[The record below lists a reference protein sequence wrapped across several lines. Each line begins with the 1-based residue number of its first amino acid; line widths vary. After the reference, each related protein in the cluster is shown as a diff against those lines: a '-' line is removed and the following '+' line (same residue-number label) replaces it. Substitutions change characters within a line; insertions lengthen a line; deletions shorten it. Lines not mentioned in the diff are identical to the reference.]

1 MSQTLLDRPPPKPA
15 TPRRDPPRIHR
26 RPRDPQWILPVALGI
41 SALIHVV
48 VFGVLRFSLTYDLAP
63 PTIRPASAPAGT
75 EIVQIVPVEDA
86 GEAERPIPEREEPV
100 VPQQAPIV
108 TTPIPVPERAEATAS
123 RTTDVP
129 PIADRIR
136 TRDVDP
142 RLWAEPEKALPPIPS
157 DAEIARGRLYA
168 RLGAWNDSVMIAAE
182 AAANATDWT
191 TTDANGDKWGVSPG
205 KLHLGK
211 LTLPLPIS
219 FQAPPGRR
227 DEFAGRVRTWNEIEY
242 QAGRSIVRDDF
253 KAQVRAI
260 RERKDAERDST
271 RRARGGG

>member
-1 MSQTLLDRPPPKPA
+1 MSPTVLDRPPPKPA
-15 TPRRDPPRIHR
+15 TPPIIPPRIPR
-26 RPRDPQWILPVALGI
+26 RPRDPEWILPVALAV
-41 SALIHVV
+41 SALLHLVIL
-48 VFGVLRFSLTYDLAP
+48 GALRFSVTFGVAP
-63 PTIRPASAPAGT
+63 LSVRPVTAPAGI
-75 EIVQIVPVEDA
+75 EVVQIVPVEDA
-86 GEAERPIPEREEPV
+86 GEAEQV
-100 VPQQAPIV
+100 VPEQQEPLVPRAVPLIP
-108 TTPIPVPERAEATAS
+108 TPLPVPARPDPGAATVV
-123 RTTDVP
+123 VP

-142 RLWAEPEKALPPIPS
+142 RLWSEPEKALPPVPT

-168 RLGAWNDSVMIAAE
+168 RLGAWNDSTSMAAE
-182 AAANATDWT
+182 AAARATDWT
-191 TTDANGDKWGVSPG
+191 ATDANGNKWGVSPG
-205 KLHLGK
+205 KLHLGS

-227 DEFAGRVRTWNEIEY
+227 DELAGRVRTWNETEF
-242 QAGRSIVRDDF
+242 QVGRSIVRDDF